1 MIQQALLDA
10 AARATKTATDKGLA
24 EAQVMSQGPESLG
37 ALALADHPYA
47 RRHGFPMRD
56 PAVINEQTGAF
67 LRDWKTD
74 PVETDQ
80 NTVHGAIVNENPVAD
95 YLTQP
100 YGAPKSKM
108 FARPIDAFV
117 EDKTEGF
124 LITALQHELEAFE
137 NTDFYI

>member
-1 MIQQALLDA
+1 MIQKALEDA
-10 AARATKTATDKGLA
+10 AVRATMHATGEGLK
-24 EAQVMSQGPESLG
+24 EAQVMSQGPLSLG
-37 ALALADHPYA
+37 ALIDMDHPYA
-47 RRHGFPMRD
+47 RRHGFPLAD
-56 PAVINEQTGAF
+56 PAVINEKSGAF

-74 PVETDQ
+74 PVEVDY
-80 NTVHGAIVNENPVAD
+80 NIVHGAIVNENPVAD

-117 EDKTEGF
+117 EKKTEEF
-124 LITALQHELEAFE
+124 LITAFQYELEALE